1 MKGSPTGDPEAGTPR
16 RAGQATGPRPDDRGG
31 WRRTFNMMRM
41 AAIDP
46 HGRPDLTPDGRRRRD
61 NRAWYRLDVG
71 HSQGSQVLVIE
82 VYEQRRKVDGSWGR
96 LTSYPLGTGG
106 ARHWALA
113 ADREIVALLEATAP
127 QLREHR
133 RRWVSL
139 PPCNYRSFVPA
150 MLHASVLPRLCATGR
165 FFRSPRRPSR
175 GGAKTILAWQDGP
188 PWTFVVAVDRMPP
201 EEQDAAG
208 GRVRLTGRLRR
219 GDESRAVTEPE
230 MLIDGCVLDGDTLA
244 AFEAAGVPP
253 EAGKRNTSP
262 EAGKRN
268 TSPEAGK
275 RNTSPEAGKRNTSPE
290 AGKRN
295 VPLEADPRNTFPW
308 IWQLREDGDILVSTA
323 QLDEMLDELWNLPF
337 RPPVEMP
344 AEWPLGEVQFAPR
357 PRLVVR
363 SPRRRAPSPEVR
375 TEPEGTVEHAAVA
388 LSAEVR
394 FDYDGQVVA
403 AQDARSY
410 LVDRPGQ
417 RVARRHREAEEAM
430 TGRLLELGASEG
442 SRDGPED
449 GRFEIDL
456 EDFPDLVW
464 GLLEA
469 GWIVE
474 AEGRKVRPAGAVR
487 LRVSSG
493 IDWLELRGDVEF
505 DGEGGAGGDGGV
517 LLPLPELL
525 LAVRRRERLIRLD
538 DGSHGI
544 LPQEWL
550 ERYGPLARLGD
561 PEGEAWRFLPS
572 HAILID
578 ALLDGEEE
586 AEVDGTFERLRERLH
601 ALDELEPHPEPV
613 GFTGELRPYQ
623 RQGLAWLHALRF
635 LGLGGCLADDM
646 GLGKTVQVLAL
657 LASRSGVG
665 HRPSLVVVPRSL
677 ISNWIC
683 EAARFA
689 PGLTMLPY
697 HGAGRDLQRGRLEE
711 HDVVV
716 TTYGTLRRDLDE
728 LARVPFDLVVLDEAQ
743 AIKNVFS
750 QTAKACR
757 RLDAQQRLALTGT
770 PVENHLGEL
779 GSIFGFLNPG
789 MLGRVPG
796 FEELLGQRH
805 PDRESLAMLGRVMRP
820 FILRRTK
827 QAVLPELPD
836 KTEQIL
842 YCDLRARQQ
851 QLYDQLR
858 DHYRAA
864 LGQRIGEVGLK
875 RSKIQVIEALLRLR
889 QAACHPGLVDPA
901 RGHEHSTKLEV
912 LMRHLQEVL
921 AEGHKALV
929 FSQFTRF
936 LGLLRQRLDRLG
948 TRYQYLDGRT
958 RDRQA
963 PVERFQNDP
972 ECPLFL
978 ISLKAGG
985 FGLNLTA
992 ADYVFLLDPWWN
1004 PAVEAQAI
1012 DRTHRIGQQ
1021 RPVFAYRL
1029 VARGTVEEK
1038 ILELQAGK
1046 RRLADAI
1053 LSAGEGMMRTLTEED
1068 LRWLLSE

>member
-1 MKGSPTGDPEAGTPR
+1 MKGSREDQARRPR
-16 RAGQATGPRPDDRGG
+16 RTANGG
-31 WRRTFNMMRM
+31 EWRRTFNMMRM

-46 HGRPDLTPDGRRRRD
+46 HSRPEDLTPEGRLRRD
-61 NRAWYRLDVG
+61 NRAWYRLNVVD
-71 HSQGSQVLVIE
+71 SQGTQVLVIE
-82 VYEQRRKVDGSWGR
+82 VYEQRRRADGSWGR
-96 LTSYPLGTGG
+96 IASYPLGFSHFS
-106 ARHWALA
+106 RWVRA

-127 QLREHR
+127 QMREHR
-133 RRWVSL
+133 RRYVTL
-139 PPCNYRSFVPA
+139 APCNYRSFVPA

-165 FFRSPRRPSR
+165 FFRSARRPSQ
-175 GGAKTILAWQDGP
+175 GGLKTILKWQDGP
-188 PWTFVVAVDRMPP
+188 PWTFVVAVERLPAGDDPEDR
-201 EEQDAAG
+201 DD
-208 GRVRLTGRLRR
+208 RVRLTGRLRR
-219 GDESRAVTEPE
+219 GEHSRAVTAPE
-230 MLIDGCVLDGDTLA
+230 MLIDGCMLDGDVIA
-244 AFEAAGVPP
+244 AFGAGVTPEAGERSVPP
-253 EAGKRNTSP
+253 EADRLNI
-262 EAGKRN
+262 
-268 TSPEAGK
+268 
-275 RNTSPEAGKRNTSPE
+275 
-290 AGKRN
+290 
-295 VPLEADPRNTFPW
+295 FPW

-344 AEWPLGEVQFAPR
+344 AEWPLDEVRLAPR

-363 SPRRRAPSPEVR
+363 SPRRRVAPEARRETRDAPEAR
-375 TEPEGTVEHAAVA
+375 METRDATEARMEIRDAPAKVPADG

-394 FDYDGQVVA
+394 FDYDGLVVA
-403 AQDARSY
+403 AHDARDY
-410 LVDRPGQ
+410 LVDRPGR
-417 RVARRHREAEEAM
+417 RVARRDHEAEEA
-430 TGRLLELGASEG
+430 TIGRLLELGAE
-442 SRDGPED
+442 EAAD
-449 GRFEIDL
+449 GRFEIDPG
-456 EDFPDLVW
+456 DFPDLVW

-474 AEGRKVRPAGAVR
+474 AEGRKVRSPGAVR

-493 IDWLELRGDVEF
+493 IDWLELRGDVRF
-505 DGEGGAGGDGGV
+505 EGGGEDAGGGD
-517 LLPLPELL
+517 LLMPLPELL

-561 PEGEAWRFLPS
+561 PQGEAWRFLPA

-578 ALLDGEEE
+578 ALLEGEEE

-601 ALDELEPHPEPV
+601 ALDELEPHPEPRT
-613 GFTGELRPYQ
+613 FTGELRPYQ
-623 RQGLAWLHALRF
+623 RHGLAWLHALRF

-657 LASRSGVG
+657 LASRPIDDG
-665 HRPSLVVVPRSL
+665 PSLVVVPRSL
-677 ISNWIC
+677 ISNWLE

-689 PGLTMLPY
+689 PNLRVTSY
-697 HGAGRDLQRGRLEE
+697 HGQSRDSSQITE

-716 TTYGTLRRDLDE
+716 TTYGTVRRDVDE
-728 LARVPFDLVVLDEAQ
+728 LAQVAFDLVVLDEAQ

-757 RLDAQQRLALTGT
+757 RLDAGQRLALTGT

-796 FEELLGQRH
+796 FEELLGQSQ
-805 PDRESLAMLGRVMRP
+805 PEPESLALLGRVMRP

-827 QAVLPELPD
+827 EAVLPELPER
-836 KTEQIL
+836 TEQIL
-842 YCDLRARQQ
+842 YCDLRERQKR
-851 QLYDQLR
+851 LYDELR

-864 LGQRIGEVGLK
+864 VGRQIDEVGLN

-889 QAACHPGLVDPA
+889 QAACHPGLVDPT
-901 RGHEHSTKLEV
+901 RGHQRSTKLDVLLRHLREV
-912 LMRHLQEVL
+912 LD
-921 AEGHKALV
+921 EGHKALV

-958 RDRQA
+958 RDRRT

-972 ECPLFL
+972 DCPLFL

-1029 VARGTVEEK
+1029 VARGTIEEK
-1038 ILELQAGK
+1038 ILELQAKK

-1053 LSAGEGMMRTLTEED
+1053 LSPGEGMMRTLSEED
-1068 LRWLLSE
+1068 LRWLLCE